1 MPQNLTERLD
11 FKTDFYASG
20 CKSVTQN
27 MKMDIL
33 DSAFSAVF
41 FMRFCNILGSIK
53 CEVPANKNES
63 GSACITLVLQSSKA
77 VFVRGTTL
85 ADVSL
90 FGFVKMI
97 FVYYN
102 QREKYFLL

>member
-20 CKSVTQN
+20 YKSVTQN

-41 FMRFCNILGSIK
+41 FYAILQYSRL
-53 CEVPANKNES
+53 NK
-63 GSACITLVLQSSKA
+63 
-77 VFVRGTTL
+77 
-85 ADVSL
+85 
-90 FGFVKMI
+90 M
-97 FVYYN
+97 
-102 QREKYFLL
+102 

>member
-20 CKSVTQN
+20 YKSVTQN

-53 CEVPANKNES
+53 CEVPVNKNES
-63 GSACITLVLQSSKA
+63 GSACIKFIYRLCSN
-77 VFVRGTTL
+77 
-85 ADVSL
+85 
-90 FGFVKMI
+90 I
-97 FVYYN
+97 FW
-102 QREKYFLL
+102 